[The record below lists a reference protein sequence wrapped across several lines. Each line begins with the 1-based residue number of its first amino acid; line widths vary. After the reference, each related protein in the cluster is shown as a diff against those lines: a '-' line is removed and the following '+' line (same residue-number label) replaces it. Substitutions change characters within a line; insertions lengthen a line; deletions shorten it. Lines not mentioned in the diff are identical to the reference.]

1 MLLKDS
7 TGRVSLAK
15 STSCS
20 CHRSTILGNQSDGCA
35 AVERLRPGAWNSL
48 PCLGS
53 DASLLLEIAHAV
65 YRLPHWEGGT
75 KKGRFPSQGKRP
87 TRSAERG
94 SKALETCVCG
104 WTTVLRETRI
114 GSCDWV
120 TMRTAADCATG
131 TKNDPAGGAGRP
143 PLPATGGLWRRRL
156 KLLPIAIANGRRG
169 CTHCRAPRCRRDHGG
184 TCSRARRRPL
194 VAHGAG
200 DG

>member
-1 MLLKDS
+1 MAAQPSSGCDLGLGS
-7 TGRVSLAK
+7 RSHASVPMHRSSWRLRMRFIGCRTGR
-15 STSCS
+15 
-20 CHRSTILGNQSDGCA
+20 A
-35 AVERLRPGAWNSL
+35 AQ
-48 PCLGS
+48 
-53 DASLLLEIAHAV
+53 
-65 YRLPHWEGGT
+65 

-131 TKNDPAGGAGRP
+131 TKNDPGVCAGRP
-143 PLPATGGLWRRRL
+143 PLPATDELWRCRL
-156 KLLPIAIANGRRG
+156 KLLPIDTANGRRG
-169 CTHCRAPRCRRDHGG
+169 CTDRHARRCRRGHGG

-194 VAHGAG
+194 VAHCAG
-200 DG
+200 DGR